1 MEILI
6 ILVVFLA
13 TLVFNYF
20 NSLRRDNA
28 EKIRFREFVL
38 AHKSSDIV
46 EYAQA
51 IPADKEFDITVEDE
65 IIDLDQL
72 SPDELLAIKKKE
84 YADQ

>member
-1 MEILI
+1 METLI
-6 ILVVFLA
+6 ILVIFLA

-38 AHKSSDIV
+38 ANKASDIV

-51 IPADKEFDITVEDE
+51 VPADEEFDITEEDE
-65 IIDLDQL
+65 LVDLDQL
-72 SPDELLAIKKKE
+72 TPEELLAIKQKE
-84 YADQ
+84 YADK